1 MFLTSFSGSD
11 RPQWRMLAVLAFAF
25 ILTAG
30 CIVVDRT
37 DEEAAEETAVETEE
51 LAAETPAAATEI
63 EPEPERVDR
72 DAEPERV
79 APERVADVEPEPAD
93 DRGFFD
99 RVFDRGPVEVTVP
112 AGTAVSVRLLDTAS
126 SHESAVGQAVTAEVV
141 SDVTVGGEV
150 AIPAGSTVIGQVS
163 QARRPGI
170 GGQALVAVD
179 FVSVELPSGDTVP
192 LSARVSAVGKS
203 ERGKDVATIVGG
215 TAAGAILGH
224 QVEDGDEGKVV
235 GGIVGGGIGTAI
247 AKGTQG
253 KPVTLPAGTVVDL
266 ELEGPVTVEV
276 AS

>member
-11 RPQWRMLAVLAFAF
+11 RPRWRMLAVLAFAF
-25 ILTAG
+25 ALTAG
-30 CIVVDRT
+30 CIVVDGT
-37 DEEAAEETAVETEE
+37 DEEAADETAVETEE
-51 LAAETPAAATEI
+51 LAKRTPAPAAGI
-63 EPEPERVDR
+63 DR
-72 DAEPERV
+72 EAEPVEREP
-79 APERVADVEPEPAD
+79 APERVAGADPEPAG

-112 AGTAVSVRLLDTAS
+112 AGTPVAVRLLDTAS
-126 SHESAVGQAVTAEVV
+126 SHESVVGQTVSAEVV
-141 SDVTVGGEV
+141 NDVTAGGEV
-150 AIPAGSTVIGQVS
+150 AIPAGSTVIGRVTE
-163 QARRPGI
+163 ARRPGI

-179 FVSVELPSGDTVP
+179 FVSVELPSGETAP
-192 LSARVSAVGKS
+192 LSATVSAVGKS
-203 ERGKDVATIVGG
+203 ERGKDVATIIGG

-247 AKGTQG
+247 AKGTRG
-253 KPVTLPAGTVVDL
+253 KPVAIPAGTVVDL